1 MFIKRRHLVACA
13 FAVLTAL
20 VLGFLAVNRYFHQLR
35 FDTREQLER
44 SLLDTASL
52 NVEQFQSAIDFHIQ
66 FLESLSSQMTNQT
79 DPASLI
85 DLFDPLLDMHFAK
98 QIGYAAPNGDAYLS
112 GGLRANVA
120 GQDFFQQS
128 IHGSPFLSEAI
139 RAPQGE
145 EVYVHS
151 LPVYAGEKTEITGVM
166 FVVYDVP
173 AFTNA
178 LQVDTYDG
186 RVNSWLLRSD
196 GYVVSVFHSNH
207 LKPGMNMF
215 QDFMRTNPTVNASAI
230 ETLRRCIAEGDST
243 IATISDGEK
252 SYFINLT
259 EIANVPGGDRW
270 FLATTIATS
279 ILGKRIQPLLNGA
292 NTLILTIV
300 ILMLACAVIFIMT
313 YLKQR
318 RELFRLA
325 YTCPLTR
332 IDNYLSFKE
341 KMRAG
346 VEPNGSGFVV
356 STDLRSFS
364 TINNAFGAAKGDELL
379 YALAKILKS
388 HEGSGELAA
397 HVSCDSFV
405 LFLHAAD
412 RDDLIRRIRLIR
424 SDILD
429 LSPLLDL
436 PQLVPQFG
444 ICAVES
450 TDSPEQAYGN
460 ATLAMQSLRERVD
473 FFYSF
478 FDDNI
483 RNQTL
488 EAQLLEGEFEQALA
502 GRQFEMWYQPKF
514 SPSTGEVVAAEAL
527 VRWRRPDGTLVSPGK
542 FIPLFERN
550 GMIAHLDEYT
560 FDAVC
565 AQQRTW
571 MNHGLAVV
579 PVSVNVSRV
588 SLYFPN
594 ITGRYMIVM
603 NRHGISTDHVEL
615 EITEGAIE
623 NNMEVEN
630 IINIF
635 HSCGFHILVDD
646 FGSGYSSLA
655 TLTKKCFDNIK
666 IDKSLVDCIGTPEG
680 ESLLES
686 IMQLSHKFNMT
697 VTAEGVEHTQQRDFL
712 IIHACDN
719 VQGYYYSEP
728 LPAAEFSVL
737 LNKRAS

>member
-1 MFIKRRHLVACA
+1 MFIKRKHLVICA
-13 FAVLTAL
+13 ISVLAAL
-20 VLGFLAVNRYFHQLR
+20 LVGLFSVNRYLHQLR
-35 FDTREQLER
+35 SDAQEQLER
-44 SLLDTASL
+44 NLLDAAAL
-52 NVEQFQSAIDFHIQ
+52 NVEQLKSSVDFRVR
-66 FLESLSSQMTNQT
+66 FLESMSSQMEGEPN
-79 DPASLI
+79 PPSLI
-85 DLFDPLLDMHFAK
+85 DRFEPLLKIHNAEG
-98 QIGYAAPNGDAYLS
+98 IGYADAAGDAYIS
-112 GGLRANVA
+112 GGLRINVA
-120 GQDFFQQS
+120 DQEFFRQSMGGVLFISNAILDGQGRE
-128 IHGSPFLSEAI
+128 I
-139 RAPQGE
+139 
-145 EVYVHS
+145 YVHS
-151 LPVYAGEKTEITGVM
+151 IPVHNKAGTETVGVM
-166 FVVYDVP
+166 FAAYD
-173 AFTNA
+173 ARTFTSA
-178 LQVDTYDG
+178 LRANLYDNH
-186 RVNSWLLRSD
+186 VNSWILKPNGDIVAVFNSRRLR
-196 GYVVSVFHSNH
+196 
-207 LKPGMNMF
+207 PGMNMF
-215 QDFMRTNPTVNASAI
+215 EDFSISNPSVNTTASDALRHSI
-230 ETLRRCIAEGDST
+230 ETGDLS
-243 IATISDGEK
+243 IATISDGTTE
-252 SYFINLT
+252 YLINVT
-259 EIANVPGGDRW
+259 EILQSSGGSQW
-270 FLATTIATS
+270 FLATAISTAVLS
-279 ILGKRIQPLLNGA
+279 ERIQPLIDSV
-292 NTLILTIV
+292 NTLLATIV
-300 ILMLACAVIFIMT
+300 ILMLVCGVIFIMT
-313 YLKQR
+313 YLRQR
-318 RELFRLA
+318 KELFRLA

-332 IDNYLSFKE
+332 IDNYLSFQE

-346 VEPNGSGFVV
+346 TEVNGSGYVV
-356 STDLRSFS
+356 SVDLRSFS
-364 TINNAFGAAKGDELL
+364 TINNAFGVAKGDELL
-379 YALAKILKS
+379 YALAKVLRS
-388 HEGSGELAA
+388 HAGSGELAA

-412 RDDLIRRIRLIR
+412 REDILRRIRLIR
-424 SDILD
+424 GDILD

-450 TDSPEQAYGN
+450 TDNPEQAYGN
-460 ATLAMQSLRERVD
+460 AALAMQWLRERVD

-478 FDDNI
+478 FDDAI
-483 RNQTL
+483 RQQTL
-488 EAQLLEGEFEQALA
+488 EAQLLESEFEQALA
-502 GRQFEMWYQPKF
+502 ERQFEMWYQPKF

-571 MNHGLAVV
+571 INNGLEVV

-603 NRHGISTDHVEL
+603 NRHGVSTDHVEL

-623 NNMEVEN
+623 NNLEVEN
-630 IINIF
+630 MINVF

-686 IMQLSHKFNMT
+686 IMQLTHKFNMT
-697 VTAEGVEHTQQRDFL
+697 VTAEGVEHAQQRDFL

-728 LPAAEFSVL
+728 LPAAEFGVL
-737 LNKRAS
+737 LNSRAS